1 MSTNQKSTYEII
13 TDLTYF
19 LSQHSGNSLIEYTS
33 PARAQPITL
42 LDNRA
47 AQLPYIESVLH
58 SAVNVFSGYYL
69 MAYNLALNVGSVDVL
84 RTLDKLNPNRDP
96 LLGTTGGRL
105 GGVKLQSASLSEFQN
120 TLPMYNQESPYVTE
134 RAYKQQSLADDVLRE
149 GELEPI
155 ETQID
160 RDFLRHHNENA
171 NLSVGKLL
179 NVTVESNGSK
189 ASFPVMVQLLVS
201 NVVPSVL
208 AHTLS
213 YGQGRDRSL
222 RARWREYRAGM
233 IEFWRD
239 LVWCQDLVEE
249 NRDLLRNDTQGIFR
263 NAQKSKSKNMLAGI
277 LSGTPSVA
285 TASQIVVMTTE
296 TAADIES
303 KTRTKFSRFK
313 DREKIFK
320 EMYLML
326 VYVIDPDFERVTIY
340 HRSIEAPTIVSVK
353 ELQRSNKKGGPD
365 ILDVLNAYTNK
376 KNPVI

>member
-1 MSTNQKSTYEII
+1 MSNQKSTYEII

-19 LSQHSGNSLIEYTS
+19 LSQHSGNSLIEYTQ

-58 SAVNVFSGYYL
+58 TAVNVFSGYYL

-105 GGVKLQSASLSEFQN
+105 GGVKLQNMAN
-120 TLPMYNQESPYVTE
+120 ALPMYNQSSPYESKRLYTQE
-134 RAYKQQSLADDVLRE
+134 SLADDVLRQ
-149 GELEPI
+149 GEFEPA

-160 RDFLRHHNENA
+160 KDFLKQHNENA

-189 ASFPVMVQLLVS
+189 ASFPVMIQLLVS

-208 AHTLS
+208 VHTLS
-213 YGQGRDRSL
+213 FGQNKDRSL
-222 RARWREYRAGM
+222 LARWREYRAGM
-233 IEFWRD
+233 ISFWRD
-239 LVWCQDLVEE
+239 LVWCQDLIEE
-249 NRDLLRNDTQGIFR
+249 NRDLLRNDNQGIFKR
-263 NAQKSKSKNMLAGI
+263 MQKSKSKNMLAGI

-285 TASQIVVMTTE
+285 TASQIVVMTAE
-296 TAADIES
+296 TAAELEA
-303 KTRTKFSRFK
+303 KTKSRFSKFS

-326 VYVIDPDFERVTIY
+326 VFVIDTDFERVTIY
-340 HRSIEAPTIVSVK
+340 HRSIEAPTVVSVK
-353 ELQRSNKKGGPD
+353 EMQRSGKKNGPD